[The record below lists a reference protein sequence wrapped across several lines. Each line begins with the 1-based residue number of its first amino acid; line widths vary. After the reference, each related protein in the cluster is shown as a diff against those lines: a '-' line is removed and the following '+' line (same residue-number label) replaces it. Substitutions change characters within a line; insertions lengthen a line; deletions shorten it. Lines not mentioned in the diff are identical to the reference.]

1 MRHPVV
7 CVGAKAVVNMHRPQR
22 QRGIL
27 FPQQHQLMQK
37 NRRVQTAAEGH
48 QQLAMGMKRMRNISR
63 HIHEHTE
70 SDGPARYR
78 ARAALARF
86 TADIFPAAGR
96 PDR

>member
-1 MRHPVV
+1 
-7 CVGAKAVVNMHRPQR
+7 MHRPQR

-48 QQLAMGMKRMRNISR
+48 QQPAMGMKRMRNISR

-70 SDGPARYR
+70 K
-78 ARAALARF
+78 
-86 TADIFPAAGR
+86 
-96 PDR
+96 